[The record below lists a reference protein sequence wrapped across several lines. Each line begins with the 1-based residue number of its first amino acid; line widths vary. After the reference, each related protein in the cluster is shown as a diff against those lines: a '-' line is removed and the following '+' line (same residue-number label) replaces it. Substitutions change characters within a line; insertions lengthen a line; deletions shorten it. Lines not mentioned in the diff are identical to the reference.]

1 MKTENRKC
9 VKVVAFKTA
18 LKANIFFENMI
29 IYYELLKQRSW
40 VYVTNWNFLTPI
52 FLQPNIVDISNMNS
66 ARFNNLCLKYQM
78 FT

>member
-29 IYYELLKQRSW
+29 IYYELLKQRS
-40 VYVTNWNFLTPI
+40 
-52 FLQPNIVDISNMNS
+52 
-66 ARFNNLCLKYQM
+66 
-78 FT
+78 